1 MSTVLEGGEELEREL
16 APEPLARPAA
26 GSLVLHGVLAGG
38 IVLYGVLGGLFHHA
52 NWGSPGSG
60 GAIQVTLV
68 TSALPLPSD
77 QPRNNNVLATETP
90 SKAPA
95 EPTPKAKQTVDEKA
109 IPIAS
114 KQKKI
119 EQKKTEK
126 EAAPKAQTPKTQAPK
141 TQTQTQTKTPPHQP
155 VPRQENRAQFGEQAG
170 SSMPRSL
177 QTQGGLNNGPTS
189 IGNGDFASR
198 FSWYVDNI
206 NRKMAT
212 SWNKLEVDSR
222 TPKGA
227 RVYLFFTIRR
237 DGAPTDAQVDKSSGS
252 PTLDRS
258 CMRGVQRVDTFGQ
271 LPAAYNSSTLKVS
284 YYCEY

>member
-1 MSTVLEGGEELEREL
+1 MIVSGEQLEREL
-16 APEPLARPAA
+16 APEPVAGPAA
-26 GSLVLHGVLAGG
+26 GSLALHGVLAGG
-38 IVLYGVLGGLFHHA
+38 IVLYGVLGGLFHHN

-77 QPRNNNVLATETP
+77 QPKNNNVLATERP

-95 EPTPKAKQTVDEKA
+95 EPAPKAKQTEDEKA

-114 KQKKI
+114 KQKKT
-119 EQKKTEK
+119 EQKKTAQKKTEQ
-126 EAAPKAQTPKTQAPK
+126 EAAPKAQTPKTQ
-141 TQTQTQTKTPPHQP
+141 TQTKTLPHPP
-155 VPRQENRAQFGEQAG
+155 VPREENRAQFGEQAG

-177 QTQGGLNNGPTS
+177 QTQGGSNNGPTS

-227 RVYLFFTIRR
+227 RVYLYFTIRR
-237 DGAPTDAQVDKSSGS
+237 DGTPTDAQVDKSSGS